1 MGEAIHCLAF
11 RPRYAGYRG
20 HQGSGPM
27 DMQELVD
34 IAKRNLLFLL
44 LLATLLVLNI

>member
-1 MGEAIHCLAF
+1 MRQSIASRSDRAMLGTVDT
-11 RPRYAGYRG
+11 
-20 HQGSGPM
+20 QGSGPM